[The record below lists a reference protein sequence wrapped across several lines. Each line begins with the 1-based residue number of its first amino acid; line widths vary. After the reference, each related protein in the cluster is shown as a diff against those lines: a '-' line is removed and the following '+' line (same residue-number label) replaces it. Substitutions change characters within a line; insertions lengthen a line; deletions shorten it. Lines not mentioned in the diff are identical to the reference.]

1 MKKSFFVAFLTF
13 FAAFAFSLV
22 CFLSVP
28 SAEAAPA
35 NGIAEHDERALIE
48 AARAM
53 RTSGLVQFNFTDLE
67 LVAFVR
73 FVSEI
78 MQRPIIIPPN
88 ATGRI
93 TIISPRPSTIPEARQ
108 IFISV
113 LQAHGWGLQSMGDYD
128 RLVQG
133 AATPVLGPPG
143 HGEEVI
149 TYITPLRYIVADFVV
164 HSMQQAFGHT
174 VVVLPMGTG
183 RDILLQGRAI
193 DVRRALEI
201 IRSLDVQRVA
211 NISRVVTLR
220 YADPGLVANQLNSI
234 AHMGTHMRGLSA
246 TGDPGSR
253 QIVLIGESRVIAE
266 AERIIS
272 QLDVDFQE
280 SEFHIHRLRHI
291 DAYAAAEQISRVL
304 AASAQMMRDGYFM
317 PASVVPDLTTNSLI
331 FTATQRQFD
340 SLLPILETI
349 DVQPRQ
355 VLIRGFIAEI
365 NVTNLD
371 RAGIDWSILG
381 GQIWDN
387 FMLGATGQL
396 GEMGVPAQFAQW
408 FSELSRREERVRDSH
423 GNYYTTVNYRPLA
436 LLYATVEMLRR
447 YDAINVLSVP
457 RLMATDGRESSFQVG
472 QVIPVVTGMATDFAN
487 PSAMQQSV
495 NYRDTGLTLTV
506 TPHIRSGNLIALD
519 IEQSTEDVLTAMGA
533 TMPVTAKRHV
543 RTSVIVADGETVIL
557 GGMVKE
563 TERHLRRRV
572 PGLAYIPLIGRLFQ
586 RTSRERE
593 KLDFV
598 IFLTPHIIDSP
609 ERMRDLNERM
619 IPAIGDPVM
628 LLAEMSPAERA
639 IRQRFGELYQ
649 ESLRNNRF

>member
-1 MKKSFFVAFLTF
+1 MKKSLLLTF
-13 FAAFAFSLV
+13 FALVFSLV
-22 CFLSVP
+22 FFLSTP
-28 SAEAAPA
+28 SEAAVIA
-35 NGIAEHDERALIE
+35 NGIGEHDERTLIE

-53 RTSGLVQFNFTDLE
+53 RASGMVQFNFTDLE

-93 TIISPRPSTIPEARQ
+93 TVISPRPSTIQEARQ

-113 LQAHGWGLQSMGDYD
+113 LLAHGWGLQNMGEYD

-133 AATPVLGPPG
+133 VGTPSPDHRNPPR

-149 TYITPLRYIVADFVV
+149 TYIATLRYIVADFVA

-174 VVVLPMGTG
+174 VIVLPVGNG
-183 RDILLQGRAI
+183 RDILLQGRAT
-193 DVRRALEI
+193 DVTRAREI
-201 IRSLDVQRVA
+201 IRSLDVQRSA
-211 NISRVVTLR
+211 NVSSVLTLS
-220 YADPGLVANQLNSI
+220 YADPGLVANQLNAI
-234 AHMGTHMRGLSA
+234 AHMGTHLRGLSA
-246 TGDPGSR
+246 TGDPNSR
-253 QIVLIGESRVIAE
+253 QVVLVGESRVIAE
-266 AERIIS
+266 AERIIA

-291 DAYAAAEQISRVL
+291 DATAASEQISRVL
-304 AASAQMMRDGYFM
+304 AASAQMTRDGHFI

-340 SLLPILETI
+340 SIQRILEEI
-349 DVQPRQ
+349 DIQPRQ

-371 RAGIDWSILG
+371 RAGIDWAILG

-408 FSELSRREERVRDSH
+408 FSELSRREERVTDAT
-423 GNYYTTVNYRPLA
+423 GTYTITNYRPLA

-472 QVIPVVTGMATDFAN
+472 QVIPVMTGMASDLTN
-487 PSAMQQSV
+487 PSALQQSI

-543 RTSVIVADGETVIL
+543 RTSVIVEDGETIII

-572 PGLAYIPLIGRLFQ
+572 PGLSYIPLIGRLFQ
-586 RTSRERE
+586 RVSRERE

-598 IFLTPHIIDSP
+598 IFLTPHIVDNTQQRREVI
-609 ERMRDLNERM
+609 NQV
-619 IPAIGDPVM
+619 AATIGDPEM
-628 LLAEMSPAERA
+628 RLAEMSPVERA
-639 IRQRFGELYQ
+639 IRARFDALYQ
-649 ESLRNNRF
+649 QSVRNNRF

>member
-1 MKKSFFVAFLTF
+1 M
-13 FAAFAFSLV
+13 
-22 CFLSVP
+22 
-28 SAEAAPA
+28 
-35 NGIAEHDERALIE
+35 GEHDERALID

-67 LVAFVR
+67 LVAFIR

-93 TIISPRPSTIPEARQ
+93 TVISPRPSTIQEARQ

-113 LQAHGWGLQSMGDYD
+113 LLAHGWGLQNMGDYD

-133 AATPVLGPPG
+133 VGTPSPDHRNPPR

-149 TYITPLRYIVADFVV
+149 TYIATLRYIVADFVA

-174 VVVLPMGTG
+174 VIVLPVGNG
-183 RDILLQGRAI
+183 RDILLQGRAT
-193 DVRRALEI
+193 DVTRAREI
-201 IRSLDVQRVA
+201 IRSLDVQRSA
-211 NISRVVTLR
+211 NVSSVFTLS
-220 YADPGLVANQLNSI
+220 YADPGLVANQLNAI
-234 AHMGTHMRGLSA
+234 AHMGTHLRGLSA
-246 TGDPGSR
+246 TGDPNSR
-253 QIVLIGESRVIAE
+253 QIVLVGESRVIAE
-266 AERIIS
+266 AERIIT

-280 SEFHIHRLRHI
+280 SEFHIHRLHHI
-291 DAYAAAEQISRVL
+291 DASTASEQISRVL
-304 AASAQMMRDGYFM
+304 AASAQMTRDGHFI

-340 SLLPILETI
+340 SIQRILEEI

-371 RAGIDWSILG
+371 RAGIDWAILG

-472 QVIPVVTGMATDFAN
+472 QVIPVMTGIASDLTN
-487 PSAMQQSV
+487 PSAMQQSI

-543 RTSVIVADGETVIL
+543 RTSVIVEDGETIII

-586 RTSRERE
+586 RVSRERE

-598 IFLTPHIIDSP
+598 IFLTPHIIDNTQQ
-609 ERMRDLNERM
+609 RRNILNEM
-619 IPAIGDPVM
+619 TEILGDPVR
-628 LLAEMSPAERA
+628 LREEMSPAERTIDA
-639 IRQRFGELYQ
+639 RFRELYQ
-649 ESLRNNRF
+649 QSIRNNRF